1 MSRNRTLA
9 AVLAAAALIVP
20 AAAQA
25 EPADMHASTAQ
36 ALAAERARS
45 QPAQDLRSPDARDAA
60 RPPVARTVPG
70 QDLRSPDTRDI
81 ATRQAPPAG
90 QPVWPVDPQP
100 IVAPAPEAVSDSDG
114 SPVPVVP
121 IVAGALLVLLAALIA
136 RYTAR
141 RAGGRSTRVAV

>member
-1 MSRNRTLA
+1 MPRRRTLA

-25 EPADMHASTAQ
+25 EPADMHASVAQ
-36 ALAAERARS
+36 AAAAQQAR
-45 QPAQDLRSPDARDAA
+45 QDLRSPDARDAA
-60 RPPVARTVPG
+60 TPRTAP
-70 QDLRSPDTRDI
+70 QPALDLRSPDARDA

-90 QPVWPVDPQP
+90 QPTWPVDPQP
-100 IVAPAPEAVSDSDG
+100 IAAPASEPVAVDSG

-136 RYTAR
+136 RYAAR
-141 RAGGRSTRVAV
+141 RTGRSTRVAA